1 MPKLLVSINPHLP
14 DYMTTV
20 QSTTMHHVNVNL
32 YYMFNDGQINIVL
45 RLVMF
50 GILYNSITDI
60 RDIVNWELLLPAI
73 WNIQFRLL

>member
-1 MPKLLVSINPHLP
+1 
-14 DYMTTV
+14 
-20 QSTTMHHVNVNL
+20 
-32 YYMFNDGQINIVL
+32 MFNDGQINIVL

-73 WNIQFRLL
+73 WNIQFRSL